1 MRFRTLHALGV
12 LALCASVQALAD
24 PWPTRPIRFVVSFA
38 PGTTADLRTR
48 QVAERIAKPLG
59 QPVVVENRP
68 GAGGTIAGAYVAQAA
83 PDGYTLITGSI
94 ADLAIAPAVYPKLPY
109 DPRNAFAPITQYAE
123 TAPILFARASLGV
136 RSPQDLIALAK
147 SRPGKLTIGSYGN
160 GTLSH
165 VLSLQLQQVAG
176 IQLNHLPYKN
186 AAQGLLDLVG
196 GQIDLFWDYAITSAQ
211 HVKAGKLRA
220 LFVVGERRVVPFPDV
235 PSAAEAGLAPIKH
248 LAWAGFLAPAG
259 TPRPIVERLNAE
271 IVKALRA
278 PDMEQLLRDQGS
290 RVVTNAPDEFAAFI
304 RREQDEMAALVEAT
318 GAKLE

>member
-1 MRFRTLHALGV
+1 MWGWLAGCTLI
-12 LALCASVQALAD
+12 CASGTAAGAD
-24 PWPTRPIRFVVSFA
+24 AWPTKPIRMVVSFA

-68 GAGGTIAGAYVAQAA
+68 GAGGTIAAAYVAQAA

-94 ADLAIAPAVYPKLPY
+94 ADLAVAPAVYPKLPY
-109 DPRNAFAPITQYAE
+109 DPRRAFAPITQYGE

-136 RSPQDLIALAK
+136 ASAQELIALAK

-160 GTLSH
+160 GSLTH

-196 GQIDLFWDYAITSAQ
+196 GQIDLFWDYPITSAQ
-211 HVKAGKLRA
+211 HVKVGTLRA
-220 LFVVGERRVVPFPDV
+220 LFVVGERRVIPFPDL
-235 PSAAEAGLAPIKH
+235 PSAAEVGLAPIKH

-259 TPRPIVERLNAE
+259 TPRPIIDRLNAE
-271 IVKALRA
+271 MVKALRA

-290 RVVTNAPDEFAAFI
+290 RVVTNAPEEFAAFI
-304 RREQDEMAALVEAT
+304 RNEQEELAALVKAT
-318 GAKLE
+318 GAKLD